1 MNGATSSGKTK
12 SLGVGTTLRIVSGYY
27 RELTVTGDLTPHQIC
42 WFISIAS
49 FRYMVQESL
58 VGLSEDGAAERHA
71 VPDGLHTLSLA
82 LASIMATTMY
92 L

>member
-1 MNGATSSGKTK
+1 MNEATSNVKTK

-42 WFISIAS
+42 WFISIA
-49 FRYMVQESL
+49 FFLYMVQESL